1 MTPEHTFYSREG
13 LLVEGYDSAQPELGD
28 QDFYCSLA
36 QETGGPVLEL
46 ACGTGRVLWPLAE
59 AGFDIQGLDRSE
71 AMLRRAEGKRA
82 AHSEEVSARARLQL
96 GDMREFEFEERFGL
110 IFIACR
116 SFQALLTSDDQHT
129 ALRCAHRHLRPDG
142 KLALHVFDPL
152 LEWCVPGEVD
162 LAAGR
167 SQVEGEHP
175 LPSGNQLEITILQR
189 TNDPLLQ
196 RLTERWRLREVDSGG
211 KVLRE
216 EEEVLEMRWIY
227 RWEMHYLFERCGFHI
242 EAEYGGFDRSPPA
255 YGREQ
260 IWVAT
265 K

>member
-1 MTPEHTFYSREG
+1 MTPEHTFYSREV
-13 LLVEGYDSAQPELGD
+13 LLVEGFDTAQPDLGD
-28 QDFYCSLA
+28 VDFYRSLA

-59 AGFDIQGLDRSE
+59 AGFEIQGLDRSE
-71 AMLRRAEGKRA
+71 AMLRRAEEKRRDHA
-82 AHSEEVSARARLQL
+82 EEVSARVRLKH

-110 IFIACR
+110 IFIAFR
-116 SFQALLTSDDQHT
+116 SFQSLLTSDDQHA
-129 ALRCAHRHLRPDG
+129 ALRCSHRHLLPDG
-142 KLALHVFDPL
+142 KLALHLFDPRL
-152 LEWCVPGEVD
+152 DWCVPGEVD
-162 LAAGR
+162 PPVPHDA
-167 SQVEGEHP
+167 VHP
-175 LPSGNQLEITILQR
+175 LPSGNRLEIKVVQR

-216 EEEVLEMRWIY
+216 EEEVLQMRWTY

-260 IWVAT
+260 IWLAT

>member
-13 LLVEGYDSAQPELGD
+13 LLVEGYDTAQPDLGD
-28 QDFYCSLA
+28 VGFYRSLA

-59 AGFDIQGLDRSE
+59 AGFEIQGLDRSE
-71 AMLRRAEGKRA
+71 AMLRRAEEKRG
-82 AHSEEVSARARLQL
+82 AHAEEVSARVRLKH

-110 IFIACR
+110 IFIAFR
-116 SFQALLTSDDQHT
+116 SFQSLLTSDDQHA
-129 ALRCAHRHLRPDG
+129 ALRCSHRHLLPDG
-142 KLALHVFDPL
+142 KLALHLFDPRL
-152 LEWCVPGEVD
+152 DWCVPGEVD
-162 LAAGR
+162 PPVPHDA
-167 SQVEGEHP
+167 VHP
-175 LPSGNQLEITILQR
+175 LPSGNRLEIKVVQR

-216 EEEVLEMRWIY
+216 EEEVLQMRWTY
-227 RWEMHYLFERCGFHI
+227 RWEMHYLFERCGFHV

>member
-13 LLVEGYDSAQPELGD
+13 LLVEGYDAAQPDLGD
-28 QDFYCSLA
+28 VDFYRDLA

-59 AGFDIQGLDRSE
+59 AGFEIQGLDRSE
-71 AMLRRAEGKRA
+71 AMLRRAEEKRGDYA
-82 AHSEEVSARARLQL
+82 EEVSARVRLKH

-110 IFIACR
+110 IFIAWR
-116 SFQALLTSDDQHT
+116 SFQALLTSDDQHA
-129 ALRCAHRHLRPDG
+129 ALRCAHRHVRPGG

-162 LAAGR
+162 PPVPHDA
-167 SQVEGEHP
+167 VHP
-175 LPSGNQLEITILQR
+175 LPSGNRLEIKVVQR

-216 EEEVLEMRWIY
+216 EEEVLQMRWTY

-242 EAEYGGFDRSPPA
+242 EAEYGSFDRSPPA